1 MTSLLVVA
9 AAVMQIVAV
18 AAEARI
24 SVPKAGVP
32 RGGSVFEKGL
42 CLIATAFDVADEV
55 RVGGEV
61 LVFRENL
68 ACARR

>member
-1 MTSLLVVA
+1 VVA

-32 RGGSVFEKGL
+32 RGGIFFEKGL

-55 RVGGEV
+55 RV
-61 LVFRENL
+61 
-68 ACARR
+68 